1 MISEGSMKNPAGI
14 LIIAILLF
22 TCCKSAVK
30 DKGQAENNAPEN
42 LPMVRYNLPTFY
54 LTLEGGV
61 TRMGSVTLVLEY
73 RKNDILTGEINENIN
88 TINDAVD
95 RLLKKKK
102 YPEMDSV
109 EDYESLKKEI
119 AEEINRILKTGR
131 IERMIISNINI
142 E

>member
-1 MISEGSMKNPAGI
+1 MKNPAI
-14 LIIAILLF
+14 VLIISMLLF

-30 DKGQAENNAPEN
+30 DNGRAGNGVPEN

-61 TRMGSVTLVLEY
+61 THLGSVTLVLEY
-73 RKNDILTGEINENIN
+73 RKNDILTAEINENIN

-119 AEEINRILKTGR
+119 AAEINGILKTGR